1 VRPNTDNLYRI
12 DIESKEVIHIDLGGE
27 TLPGGHG
34 ILLDGQILEV
44 VHRGA
49 RCDRTGRALGGLRER
64 RSR

>member
-1 VRPNTDNLYRI
+1 M
-12 DIESKEVIHIDLGGE
+12 DLGGE
-27 TLPGGHG
+27 TITGGDG

-44 VHRGA
+44 VHGGA